1 MIQCQSAVQGEASIE
16 RMCELGKVSRA
27 GFYRDWQEHQP
38 LEAEVAIRDAIQ
50 KAALQHRQYG
60 YRRITR
66 MLQRDGIAVGEG
78 VVRQILR
85 SDNLLAIRRRKFK
98 ATTNSEHGFTVY
110 PNFAQ
115 YVQIKAINQLWVADI
130 TYLRLG
136 REFVYL
142 AVVLDAFSRRVVG
155 WSLGRSLQTTLPL
168 AALNQAINER
178 QPNAGLVHHS
188 DRGTQYASNEYVNR
202 LEAAGMVISMSR
214 PARPWENAY
223 CESFMSTLKREQVS
237 CSRYATLEDLQTQMT
252 EFIDQFYNVQRLHS
266 ALAYCSPEEFER
278 NQGALPPAGLS
289 FPRHEEIY
297 PDAQAT

>member
-1 MIQCQSAVQGEASIE
+1 
-16 RMCELGKVSRA
+16 
-27 GFYRDWQEHQP
+27 
-38 LEAEVAIRDAIQ
+38 VALRDAIQ
-50 KAALQHRQYG
+50 KAALKHRQYG
-60 YRRITR
+60 YRRVTR

-85 SDNLLAIRRRKFK
+85 SDNLLAIRKRKFK

-115 YVQIKAINQLWVADI
+115 YVQIRAINQVWVADI

-168 AALNQAINER
+168 AALNQAINDR
-178 QPNAGLVHHS
+178 QPGAGLVHHS

-252 EFIDQFYNVQRLHS
+252 EFIDKFYNVQRLHS

-278 NQGALPPAGLS
+278 NQGALPPVGLS

-297 PDAQAT
+297 PDAQTT

>member
-1 MIQCQSAVQGEASIE
+1 
-16 RMCELGKVSRA
+16 MCELGKVSRA

-38 LEAEVAIRDAIQ
+38 LEAAVALRDAIQ
-50 KAALQHRQYG
+50 KAALKHRQYG
-60 YRRITR
+60 YRRVTR

-85 SDNLLAIRRRKFK
+85 SDNLLAIRKRKFK

-115 YVQIKAINQLWVADI
+115 YVQIRAINQVWVADI

-168 AALNQAINER
+168 AALNQAINDR
-178 QPNAGLVHHS
+178 QPGAGLVHHS

-252 EFIDQFYNVQRLHS
+252 EFIDKFYNVQRLHS

-278 NQGALPPAGLS
+278 NQGALPPVGLS

-297 PDAQAT
+297 PDAQTT

>member
-38 LEAEVAIRDAIQ
+38 LEAAVALRDAIQ
-50 KAALQHRQYG
+50 KAALKHRQYG
-60 YRRITR
+60 YRRVTR

-85 SDNLLAIRRRKFK
+85 SDNLLAIRKRKFK

-115 YVQIKAINQLWVADI
+115 YVQIRAINQVWVADI

-168 AALNQAINER
+168 AALNQAINDR
-178 QPNAGLVHHS
+178 QPGAGLVHHS

-252 EFIDQFYNVQRLHS
+252 EFIDKFYNVQRLHS

-278 NQGALPPAGLS
+278 NQGALPPVGLS

-297 PDAQAT
+297 PDAQTT